1 MASRFDP
8 RQMLKRA
15 EQMRAQ
21 AESVSDATTKERMLL
36 LAKEYEDRAK
46 RTAIFRPG
54 KKGH

>member
-15 EQMRAQ
+15 EHMRAQ

-36 LAKEYEDRAK
+36 LAKEYEEQAK
-46 RTAIFRPG
+46 RTAIYKPR
-54 KKGH
+54 KK